1 MNLEAAFL
9 LSGHKNEAG
18 GKEAEGTSGGGGE
31 GGLDFR
37 MKGRSNL
44 KVDFLG
50 LQLPSWFTR
59 QFTHLKWGNVL
70 TSFHSASDVGKLKI
84 FSNK

>member
-1 MNLEAAFL
+1 M
-9 LSGHKNEAG
+9 KQAG
-18 GKEAEGTSGGGGE
+18 KRQKAPQGEEEEGV
-31 GGLDFR
+31 LDFG

-44 KVDFLG
+44 KVDFLC

-70 TSFHSASDVGKLKI
+70 PSFHSASDVGKLKI